1 MLLTYLLIALSLR
14 LAIFDLGLSFIGKLM
29 IRSSLQTRTFVA
41 DSSGLLMVGS
51 NLFEVDV
58 RLLAKLVSNR
68 TSFVSLRYTFWGI
81 QMQTEE

>member
-1 MLLTYLLIALSLR
+1 
-14 LAIFDLGLSFIGKLM
+14 M